1 VSEVRIAAEP
11 RTEFGKGGA
20 RRTRRAGKVPAVLY
34 GHGVDVR
41 HLALPARELAHAFK
55 SEGGSNVLLSLD
67 LPDGEELAL
76 PRQVQRDPLRGDLQ
90 HIDLL
95 LVRRGEKVSV
105 DVPVVLTGEAPAVKQ
120 GGGMLDQQL
129 TMLSV
134 EAEATHIPTVLEVDI
149 SGLSEVGGHG
159 IHAGSVP
166 LPQGTTLLTDPDALV
181 VHVVGSSTEA
191 DVAAEEAG
199 EAAERAEAAEAAGGE
214 APAAAAE
221 GETPAAE

>member
-20 RRTRRAGKVPAVLY
+20 RRTRRAGQVPAVLY
-34 GHGVDVR
+34 GHGADVR
-41 HLALPARELAHAFK
+41 HLSLPARELAHAFK
-55 SEGGSNVLLSLD
+55 SEGGANVLLALG

-76 PRQVQRDPLRGDLQ
+76 PRQVQRDPLRGDLT

-105 DVPVVLTGEAPAVKQ
+105 DVPVVLVGEAPAVKQ

-134 EAEATHIPTVLEVDI
+134 EAEATHIPTTLELDI
-149 SGLSEVGGHG
+149 SGLKEVGGHG
-159 IHAGSVP
+159 LTAADVP
-166 LPQGTTLLTDPDALV
+166 LPQGTTLLTDPEALV
-181 VHVVGSSTEA
+181 VHVVGSSTES

-214 APAAAAE
+214 APAAE

>member
-34 GHGVDVR
+34 GHGADVR
-41 HLALPARELAHAFK
+41 HLSLPARELAHAFK

-76 PRQVQRDPLRGDLQ
+76 PRQVQRDPLRGDLT
-90 HIDLL
+90 HVDLL

-105 DVPVVLTGEAPAVKQ
+105 DVPVTLVGEAPAVKQ

-149 SGLSEVGGHG
+149 SGLTEVGGHG
-159 IHAGSVP
+159 INAGAVK
-166 LPQGTTLLTDPDALV
+166 LPQGTTLLTDPEALV
-181 VHVVGSSTEA
+181 VHVVGSSTES

-199 EAAERAEAAEAAGGE
+199 EAADRAEAAEAE
-214 APAAAAE
+214 APAEAAAE

>member
-34 GHGVDVR
+34 GHGAEVR

-55 SEGGSNVLLSLD
+55 SEGGANVLLSLE
-67 LPDGEELAL
+67 LPDGQELAL

-95 LVRRGEKVSV
+95 LVRLGEKVSV
-105 DVPVVLTGEAPAVKQ
+105 DVPIVLTGDAPAVKQ

-134 EAEATHIPTVLEVDI
+134 ESEATHIPTSLELDI
-149 SGLSEVGGHG
+149 SGLTEVGGHG
-159 IHAGSVP
+159 LTAGDVP
-166 LPQGTTLLTDPDALV
+166 LPQGTTLLTDPEALV

-199 EAAERAEAAEAAGGE
+199 EAADRAEAAEAAGE
-214 APAAAAE
+214 APAAAE